1 MPRDPRGFTLL
12 ELLISAAIFP
22 IVLLAVSL
30 MYETN
35 QATYLKGESRGDL
48 QQHARIGMDRMETEI
63 RMAGYGVPA
72 ATAPSPLLP
81 IITATD
87 TTISFLADLEDAST
101 TLSAAAGVAATSL
114 AVVSAAGFKAND
126 SIYVTDGL
134 KWEQLTV
141 ESDPETMATLALT
154 SALTGAYAAGS
165 MVTRPKM
172 IRYSLVCDAP
182 PCPQNPFTLKRD
194 RGTGQL
200 QPLAARIE
208 SLEFTYYDAANGLIP
223 LSSFPERRMDIRRI
237 GIALGASGGVPG
249 RAPESY
255 LLRSE
260 VRPRNL
266 GL

>member
-22 IVLLAVSL
+22 IVLLAVYL
-30 MYETN
+30 MYEAN
-35 QATYLKGESRGDL
+35 QATYLKGESRTDL

-81 IITATD
+81 IIAATD

-101 TLSAAAGVAATSL
+101 TLSAAAGAAATSL

-134 KWEQLTV
+134 QWQQFVV
-141 ESDPETMATLALT
+141 EDVTRGANTLALR
-154 SALTGAYAAGS
+154 SALTGAYPAGS
-165 MVTRPKM
+165 MVTRPKV
-172 IRYSLVCDAP
+172 IRYSLICDAP

-200 QPLAARIE
+200 QPLAARIT
-208 SLEFTYYDAANGLIP
+208 SLVFTYYDAANAPIDLA
-223 LSSFPERRMDIRRI
+223 SFPARLMDIRRI
-237 GIALGASGGVPG
+237 AIALGVSGGVPG
-249 RAPESY
+249 RPPESY